1 MKVLFQGDSI
11 TDAGRSR
18 EKLADLGP
26 GYPAYAAALMTE
38 MFPQIPL
45 TFVNRGISG
54 NRTEH
59 LVQRLQ
65 ADFIDIAPDL
75 IIMMIGVND
84 VWHHYSHNIETT
96 DEAFEAN
103 LRHVLS
109 EIKAKT
115 SAKLVMIE
123 PYLLPAADKAHMVPE
138 LHAKIRIERTLAREF
153 ADAYIPLDGLF
164 ASACVVEDY
173 TKYSPDGVH
182 PNADGARLI
191 AKHVMSAVIP
201 MLEKSISV
209 EDGYTEQAN

>member
-1 MKVLFQGDSI
+1 MKILFQGDSI

-18 EKLADLGP
+18 ENLADLGP
-26 GYPAYAAALMTE
+26 GYPAIAAALMTE
-38 MFPQIPL
+38 MFPQIPF

-59 LVQRLQ
+59 LVARLQ
-65 ADFIDIAPDL
+65 SDFIDIQPDMVIL
-75 IIMMIGVND
+75 MIGVND

-109 EIKAKT
+109 EIKTKT
-115 SAKLVMIE
+115 PAKLIMIE
-123 PYLLPAADKAHMVPE
+123 PYLLPAADKEHMIPE
-138 LHAKIRIERTLAREF
+138 LHAKIRIERKLAREF

-164 ASACVVEDY
+164 AAACVNEDY

-182 PNADGARLI
+182 PGPYGARWI
-191 AKHVMSAVIP
+191 AKHVLSATLP
-201 MLEKSISV
+201 FFESRPESN
-209 EDGYTEQAN
+209 YSEQAN